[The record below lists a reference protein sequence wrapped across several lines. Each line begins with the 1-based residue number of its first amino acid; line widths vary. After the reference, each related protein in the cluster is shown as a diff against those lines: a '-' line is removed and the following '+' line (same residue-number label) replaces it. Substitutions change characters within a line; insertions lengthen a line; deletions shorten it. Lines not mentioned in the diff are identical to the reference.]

1 VAAFRGAPAA
11 ATSKTLLPLGIGSQ
25 ATMQQQEE
33 SQPAG
38 DGSDA
43 ITFSYSVMDCESAAL
58 TLSLA
63 RLDELLEFMNE
74 QPDYSSNPPGVCVR
88 PQGWCVHSTAVYD
101 VAKDCD
107 GDGIPDPYCSDDL
120 GRKGILSSKNA
131 CADTWPK
138 GVCPPP
144 PPPL

>member
-1 VAAFRGAPAA
+1 
-11 ATSKTLLPLGIGSQ
+11 
-25 ATMQQQEE
+25 MQQEE
-33 SQPAG
+33 QRPDG
-38 DGSDA
+38 GGSDA

-74 QPDYSSNPPGVCVR
+74 QPDYSSNIDPPGVCVR
-88 PQGWCVHSTAVYD
+88 PPRWCVHSTAVYD

-131 CADTWPK
+131 CTDTWPN